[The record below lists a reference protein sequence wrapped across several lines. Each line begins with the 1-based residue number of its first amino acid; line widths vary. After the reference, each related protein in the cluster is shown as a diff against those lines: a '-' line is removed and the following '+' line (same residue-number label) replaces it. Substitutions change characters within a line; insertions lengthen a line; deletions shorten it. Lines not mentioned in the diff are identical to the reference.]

1 MRRPPRMVRT
11 VCRCR
16 LGSNEVVN
24 VGENFV
30 ETNGVR
36 LWYETL
42 GDPGASSVVLI
53 SGAYL
58 SAMWWYPEF
67 LDGLTGRGWQVIR
80 FDNRDVGL
88 STHLDLSTQPYT
100 LSDMVTDTAGLLESL
115 DIDRAHFMGL
125 SLGGLI
131 AQLYALRYPER
142 VDSLTLNSTSPGPRD
157 PRLSPPSANLA
168 EIAMRVATTPEQCDQ
183 RLVDLLRAIAGS
195 RFPFDE
201 ADVRRTIAI
210 DHARGTNPSW
220 THGLVAGAAP
230 SWLDD
235 LSAVRVPTL
244 IIHGAED
251 PMFPIDHAEALSKA
265 IPHAEMITWEGVGH
279 EFPRQLIA
287 EQLARMDRHLR
298 SA

>member
-1 MRRPPRMVRT
+1 
-11 VCRCR
+11 
-16 LGSNEVVN
+16 
-24 VGENFV
+24 VGEKFV

-36 LWYETL
+36 LWCETL
-42 GDPGASSVVLI
+42 GDPAAPWVVLI

-67 LDGLTGRGWQVIR
+67 LNGLTGQGWQVVR

-88 STHLDLSTQPYT
+88 STYVDFPAQPYT
-100 LSDMVTDTAGLLESL
+100 LSDMVTDTAGMLENL
-115 DIDRAHFMGL
+115 GIGRAHVMGI

-131 AQLYALRYPER
+131 AQLYALRYPQK
-142 VDSLTLNSTSPGPRD
+142 VASLTLNSTSPGPSD
-157 PRLSPPSANLA
+157 PRLSPPSAGLG
-168 EIAMRVATTPEQCDQ
+168 EIAMRVATTPEQRDQ
-183 RLVDLLRAIAGS
+183 RMVDLRRAIAGS

-210 DHARGTNPSW
+210 DNARGTNPNW

-235 LSAVRVPTL
+235 LSDVTAPAL
-244 IIHGAED
+244 IIHGTED
-251 PMFPIDHAEALSKA
+251 PLFPIDHAQALSRA
-265 IPHAEMITWEGVGH
+265 IPGAEMITWQGVGH
-279 EFPRQLIA
+279 ELPRQLVS
-287 EQLARMDRHLR
+287 EQLARMDTHLR